1 MVRQCILVVPM
12 HLFWIQYVVRA
23 AQEVAQRPDDDRI
36 TMMLTAVAV
45 ALAAV
50 TVVIAV
56 ATMFLGMFGIFLGYI
71 TFVGKAEIIQKAEA
85 AAKKAAEE
93 YLEHDEGLQ
102 ELDEPAVEPDEPE
115 ENQQAEYGDD
125 V

>member
-1 MVRQCILVVPM
+1 MLPILLQQIVTAVHEQPS
-12 HLFWIQYVVRA
+12 Q
-23 AQEVAQRPDDDRI
+23 PGDDRI
-36 TMMLTAVAV
+36 TMMLTAIAV

-93 YLEHDEGLQ
+93 YLERDEGLQ
-102 ELDEPAVEPDEPE
+102 ELDEPAVEPEAVEAEDAGDNP
-115 ENQQAEYGDD
+115 QAEYGDN